1 MIFKD
6 KTYCASPNCQNKCG
20 RKMTDSERIELANYE
35 STVIPI
41 GYAYFCDE
49 NGEVIEVDT
58 IDD

>member
-35 STVIPI
+35 WTDIPV
-41 GYAYFCDE
+41 GYGYFCDE
-49 NGEVIEVDT
+49 NGEVIDEG
-58 IDD
+58 